1 MTEVRLSLPDELV
14 RQARQAGLLNADT
27 VAELLRDA
35 MRERRIDQLF
45 STIKKL
51 QALEPALT
59 EAEVQAEVQAARKA
73 RRQPNAD
80 RH

>member
-14 RQARQAGLLNADT
+14 QQARQAGLLDAD
-27 VAELLRDA
+27 ALAGLLRDA
-35 MRERRIDQLF
+35 MRERRINGLF
-45 STIKKL
+45 STIDKL
-51 QALEPALT
+51 HGMQPALT
-59 EAEVQAEVQAARKA
+59 EAEIEAEIQAARAA